1 MSELKF
7 KLTTETKINAWGIKL
22 FRIEATVDFKNG
34 STQIKSGDKGGWVES
49 EKTSNGDARV
59 SGNAW
64 VYGDAE
70 VYGDAR
76 VSGDA
81 WVSGNARVYG
91 DARVSGNARVYGDAR
106 VSGNA
111 WVYGDAEVYGNARVS
126 GNAWVYGDARVYGD
140 AWVYGDAEVS
150 GDAWVSGNARVYG
163 NAEVSGDAWVSG
175 NARVYGDARV
185 SGNARVYG
193 NAEVSLKKAY
203 TKGNFVYSSDSD
215 IVSTVINQS
224 GEDRFDSGR
233 DYKNHLVVGDYEIN
247 DIEPE
252 NATEN
257 TEDTKTEGL
266 VTIQIGENG
275 FSVPESTAQSFR
287 DALSSA
293 LGIDLDC

>member
-76 VSGDA
+76 V
-81 WVSGNARVYG
+81 Y
-91 DARVSGNARVYGDAR
+91 
-106 VSGNA
+106 
-111 WVYGDAEVYGNARVS
+111 
-126 GNAWVYGDARVYGD
+126 
-140 AWVYGDAEVS
+140 
-150 GDAWVSGNARVYG
+150 
-163 NAEVSGDAWVSG
+163 
-175 NARVYGDARV
+175 
-185 SGNARVYG
+185 
-193 NAEVSLKKAY
+193 LKKAY

-293 LGIDLDC
+293 LGYDA

>member
-70 VYGDAR
+70 VYGDA
-76 VSGDA
+76 

-91 DARVSGNARVYGDAR
+91 DARVYGNAE
-106 VSGNA
+106 
-111 WVYGDAEVYGNARVS
+111 VYGDAE
-126 GNAWVYGDARVYGD
+126 
-140 AWVYGDAEVS
+140 
-150 GDAWVSGNARVYG
+150 VSGNARVYG
-163 NAEVSGDAWVSG
+163 NA
-175 NARVYGDARV
+175 R
-185 SGNARVYG
+185 
-193 NAEVSLKKAY
+193 VSLKKAY

-293 LGIDLDC
+293 LGYDA